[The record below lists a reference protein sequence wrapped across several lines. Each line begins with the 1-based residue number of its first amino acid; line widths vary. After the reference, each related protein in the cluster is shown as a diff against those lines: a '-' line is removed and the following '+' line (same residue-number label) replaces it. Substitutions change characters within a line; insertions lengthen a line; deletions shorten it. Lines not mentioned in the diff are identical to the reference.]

1 MRILIVEDEV
11 KIAVAIQKGLQQES
25 FAVDVV
31 HDGDSGLA
39 AARSD
44 DYDLVILDW
53 MLPGNLDGQ
62 QICASLREEGVKTP
76 VLMLTAKDA
85 VANRVQGLNTGADDY
100 LVKPFSFDELVARI
114 KALLRRPPQSVE
126 PLIKVADLEINP
138 GTKEVRRQGTAIP
151 LTAKEFA
158 LLHFLARHPG
168 QVLSKDKLLQHLW
181 NDDVAV
187 LPNTVEVYI
196 GYVRSKIDKPFKK
209 PLIQTVRGFGY
220 KLAA

>member
-1 MRILIVEDEV
+1 MRILVVEDEE
-11 KIAVAIQKGLQQES
+11 KIARAIQKGLQQES

-31 HDGDSGLA
+31 YDGDSGLA

-44 DYDLVILDW
+44 DYDLVVLDW
-53 MLPGNLDGQ
+53 MLPGSVDGQ
-62 QICASLREEGVKTP
+62 QICEQLRKENIVTP
-76 VLMLTAKDA
+76 ILMLTAKDA
-85 VANRVQGLNTGADDY
+85 VASRVQGLNTGADDY
-100 LVKPFSFDELVARI
+100 LTKPFSFDELVARV
-114 KALLRRPPQSVE
+114 KALLRRPAVSLQPV
-126 PLIKVADLEINP
+126 LKVADLEIDTA
-138 GTKEVRRQGTAIP
+138 TKEVRRQGKHIP

-181 NDDVAV
+181 NDDAAI

-209 PLIQTVRGFGY
+209 PLIKTVRGFGY
-220 KLAA
+220 KLAV